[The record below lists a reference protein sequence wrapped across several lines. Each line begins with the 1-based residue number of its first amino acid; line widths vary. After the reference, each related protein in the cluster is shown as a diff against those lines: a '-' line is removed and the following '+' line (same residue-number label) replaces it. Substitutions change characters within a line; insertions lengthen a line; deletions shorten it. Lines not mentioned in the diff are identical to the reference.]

1 MSASAAGPRALHF
14 ALLLPLGVLLDATLV
29 QAEARF
35 LAPGARAALESGASV
50 RVAWSLAETRDREPD
65 EMELVLSLDGGR
77 TFPVRVTRNLS
88 PGTRS
93 FAWRV
98 PTLPTA
104 HAQLALRTGEDGD
117 EEIELVGDE
126 FSIEIGPG
134 APLEPTTRVAGEWRT
149 RDALDDDS
157 EHPLSLPASL
167 AGAPGSIGRIPQI
180 PAVLTP
186 KPPQAAVA
194 GPRHHGRVEA
204 ATSPPARPIGP
215 TLPRTPSAAPI
226 RA

>member
-1 MSASAAGPRALHF
+1 MSAGPRTPRF
-14 ALLLPLGVLLDATLV
+14 ALLFPLGILLGATV
-29 QAEARF
+29 IQAESRF
-35 LAPGARAALESGASV
+35 LAPGAGAGLESGETV
-50 RVAWSLAETRDREPD
+50 RLAWSLPETRFRKPD

-77 TFPVRVTRNLS
+77 TFSVRVTRDL
-88 PGTRS
+88 PPETRS

-98 PTLPTA
+98 PALPTA
-104 HAQLALRTGEDGD
+104 HAQLALRTGEHGN

-134 APLEPTTRVAGEWRT
+134 DPIEPTTQVGGEWRT
-149 RDALDDDS
+149 GDALGDGS
-157 EHPLSLPASL
+157 GHPLSLPASL
-167 AGAPGSIGRIPQI
+167 AGAEGTIGRIPQI
-180 PAVLTP
+180 PAALMP

-194 GPRHHGRVEA
+194 GSRHHGRVEA

-215 TLPRTPSAAPI
+215 TLPRTPSAAPM